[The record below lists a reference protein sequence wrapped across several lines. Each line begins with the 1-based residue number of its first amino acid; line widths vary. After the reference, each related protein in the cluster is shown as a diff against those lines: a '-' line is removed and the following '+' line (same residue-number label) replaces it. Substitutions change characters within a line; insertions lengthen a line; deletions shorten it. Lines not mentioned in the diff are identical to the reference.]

1 MKRFFESIPIRTKLT
16 LLMFLNSALILGM
29 ISVCFV
35 INEIYLFRRDMIN
48 ELTNIARMTALN
60 TASAIAF
67 YDREHARN
75 NLQSLSVEPNI
86 KAAAIYTAEGQRFAQ
101 YRYDSNALNQK
112 YPPHLTPKDMKHR
125 RDAPFWD
132 IHIDVH
138 QPILLDGEK
147 IGSVHISSGMQRLWH
162 RIGAYMLIA
171 MALLLIACTIAWMLS
186 SRLQN
191 VFTGPILELAAMMK
205 TVSLE
210 KDYSIRTSHPP
221 KDETGVLF
229 NGFNEVLTQIQKREQ
244 ELEMHRLHLEELVD
258 RRTAELNESH
268 AVLRENVEELKKAKN
283 DAQAA
288 NIAKS
293 HFLANVSHEIRTPL
307 NAILGFSN
315 IIKDHIQNQPL
326 NEHLQSIESNGRYLL
341 KLIDDILDMSI
352 IEMNKLKI
360 NLAPVDMEF
369 LFSEIKAIFAESA
382 RVKKLTFM
390 IENEIPA
397 NQKLLLDEV
406 RLRQIIVNL
415 VGNAFK
421 FTEQGFVKLTARA
434 RPSTPQGNV
443 DLIITVQDTGIGV
456 PPQKIPQIFGAFE
469 QYTRPDQAQYGG
481 TGLGLAI
488 TKRLSTLMGGDVT
501 AVSEP
506 GKGSIFKVVLKSVAT
521 VMASKEDISK
531 IRGDADDSAIQ
542 PETTASRVEMYFG
555 EIDELP
561 SEILQNLPEIT
572 DRLQTKFLPRWRAMN
587 DCLIIDQIKPFA
599 DDLIEVAQAY
609 GVQPLMNYGK
619 SLLDRERQYDIIGI
633 KMILEEFPQLVD
645 RFVQLANHSIE

>member
-1 MKRFFESIPIRTKLT
+1 MKRFFESLPIRTKLT

-29 ISVCFV
+29 ISICFV

-67 YDREHARN
+67 HDHEHARN

-86 KAAAIYTAEGQRFAQ
+86 KAAAIYTAEGERFAQ
-101 YRYDSNALNQK
+101 YRHDSNTSTPQ
-112 YPPHLTPKDMKHR
+112 YPPRFTPKNMKQ

-132 IHIDVH
+132 IHIDVQ

-147 IGSVHISSGMQRLWH
+147 IGSVHISSGMQRLWN
-162 RIGAYMLIA
+162 RIGIYMRIA
-171 MALLLIACTIAWMLS
+171 VALLLIACTIAWMLS

-191 VFTGPILELAAMMK
+191 VFTGPILKLAAMMK

-210 KDYSIRTSHPP
+210 KDYSIRTGHPP

-229 NGFNEVLTQIQKREQ
+229 NGFNEMLTQIQKREQ

-268 AVLRENVEELKKAKN
+268 AVLRDNVEELKKAKN

-293 HFLANVSHEIRTPL
+293 HFLANVSHELRTPL
-307 NAILGFSN
+307 NAILGFTH
-315 IIKDHIQNQPL
+315 ITKDHIQNQAL

-369 LFSEIKAIFAESA
+369 LFSEIKAVFAENA

-397 NQKLLLDEV
+397 NQKLVLDEV

-415 VGNAFK
+415 LGNAVK
-421 FTEQGFVKLTARA
+421 FTERGFVKLTART

-443 DLIITVQDTGIGV
+443 DLVITVQDTGIGV
-456 PPQKIPQIFGAFE
+456 PASKIPQIFGAFE
-469 QYTRPDQAQYGG
+469 QYTGADQAQYGG

-521 VMASKEDISK
+521 VTASKEK
-531 IRGDADDSAIQ
+531 IPSDGGGEADDSAI
-542 PETTASRVEMYFG
+542 PLETTASRVEMYFG

-572 DRLQTKFLPRWRAMN
+572 DRLQTRFLPRWRAMN
-587 DCLIIDQIKPFA
+587 ECLIIDQIKPFA

-609 GVQPLMNYGK
+609 GVQPLMNYGE

-633 KMILEEFPQLVD
+633 KMILEEFPQLVIQLG
-645 RFVQLANHSIE
+645 QLADYPDE